1 MPFGGAFAQKYRGV
15 DDISVSVIGDGVFDE
30 GITYEIFNLAA
41 LHRLPLLIICEN
53 NKYAAHT
60 PIEKRQAVGKLAER
74 APAFGIP
81 FEKHDGNDVL
91 LLLQT
96 LERLVSEIR
105 AGKGPRCIEI
115 ATYRFCGHVGPGEDE
130 EMGYRSAE
138 EVKQWKLRDPVLA
151 LRRQLAESVEQ
162 VQLEQLESGIDAD
175 VHSAIAA
182 AKRAEWADFDDI
194 VDMNWSGEY
203 ASVVEFK
210 SRDAPTF
217 KGSQSEALPGPF

>member
-1 MPFGGAFAQKYRGV
+1 MPFGGAFAQKYRAV

-60 PIEKRQAVGKLAER
+60 PIEKRQAVVKLAER
-74 APAFGIP
+74 AQAFGVP
-81 FEKHDGNDVL
+81 FEKHDGNDPL
-91 LLLQT
+91 LLLET
-96 LERLVSEIR
+96 LERVVPEIR

-130 EMGYRSAE
+130 AMGYRSE
-138 EVKQWKLRDPVLA
+138 DEVTQWKLRDPVAA

-162 VQLEQLESGIDAD
+162 VQLKQLESSIDAEI
-175 VHSAIAA
+175 HSAIAA

-203 ASVVEFK
+203 ANIVEFK
-210 SRDAPTF
+210 SGNVSTF